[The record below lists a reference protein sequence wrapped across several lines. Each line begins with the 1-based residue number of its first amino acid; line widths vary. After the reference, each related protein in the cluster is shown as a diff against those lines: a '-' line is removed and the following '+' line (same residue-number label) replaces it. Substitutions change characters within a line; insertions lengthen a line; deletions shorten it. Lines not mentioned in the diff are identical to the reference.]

1 MNYFDKANNKVL
13 IDNLLP
19 HNFLAE
25 KMILNCIIFNSEVI
39 EIIQP
44 NLSVEIFYFKNHQE
58 LYKSLLK
65 MYKSRLPIDIVTLTI
80 FLQDNGL
87 LSRIGGIKVLLD
99 LGNQAPT
106 FSYLNEYIRILKEK
120 FLKRSLIKFGYKIIN
135 SGYITNQSLET
146 ILTKIEQELFDLT
159 NEVHSTKIL
168 STAQILNE
176 LFSELKEKFLNPQL
190 PGLPSGFFSLDKL
203 TQGFQKSDLI
213 IIAGRPSMGK
223 TALGLNI
230 ALNSIKLSKLPILFC
245 SLEMSKE
252 QILYRLLSTETG
264 INQMKLRSGKLT
276 QTDWIKLNKIMRILA
291 KLPFFID
298 DTSNLSVQEI
308 RSKIK
313 RVILEQVQIGL
324 VIIDYLQLMKSL
336 DFKEGN
342 RVQELSQITRYL
354 KNLAKEFNI
363 PIIALSQLSRNVDNR
378 INQRPVLSDLRESG
392 SIEQDADLV
401 LLLYRSKLNA
411 SIQTQSRS
419 TNSAIIDL
427 IIAKQRNG
435 PSGTIKLKFDENQ
448 IKFSDSTSQIN

>member
-25 KMILNCIIFNSEVI
+25 KMILSCIIFNSEVI

-44 NLSVEIFYFKNHQE
+44 HLSVDTFYFKNHKK
-58 LYKSLLK
+58 LYQSLLK
-65 MYKSRLPIDIVTLTI
+65 MYNSRLPIDIVTLTI

-87 LSRIGGIKVLLD
+87 LSKIGGIKVLLD

-106 FSYLNEYIRILKEK
+106 FSYLNEYIRIVKEK

-146 ILTKIEQELFDLT
+146 ILTKIEQELFDLA
-159 NEVHSTKIL
+159 NEVHSTNII

-176 LFSELKEKFLNPQL
+176 LFSELKEKVLNPQL
-190 PGLPSGFFSLDKL
+190 PGLPSGFFSLDEL

-230 ALNSIKLSKLPILFC
+230 ALNCIKLSKLPILFC

-276 QTDWIKLNKIMRILA
+276 QMDWVKLNKIIRIIA

-313 RVILEQVQIGL
+313 KVILEQMQIGL
-324 VIIDYLQLMKSL
+324 VIIDYLQLMQSL

-378 INQRPVLSDLRESG
+378 MNQRPILSDLRESG

-401 LLLYRSKLNA
+401 LLLYRSKLNT
-411 SIQTQSRS
+411 SLQTQS

-435 PSGTIKLKFDENQ
+435 PNGIIKLKFDENQ
-448 IKFSDSTSQIN
+448 IKFSDSTSQVN